1 VRSPRTREPLRPGSC
16 PSLGTYTA
24 HEVGHR
30 LADLIGA
37 VLLDEM
43 APLYRQRNRDRMQGI
58 VYMEAK
64 RPYRRRHLD
73 LLHGWLLRARRER
86 PGCRAAEKGDE
97 LPPLHSMTS
106 VASARR
112 VCGMVRRS
120 L

>member
-1 VRSPRTREPLRPGSC
+1 MTLKVGGRRAELTHV
-16 PSLGTYTA
+16 TNA
-24 HEVGHR
+24 HTDG
-30 LADLIGA
+30 DTW
-37 VLLDEM
+37 
-43 APLYRQRNRDRMQGI
+43 
-58 VYMEAK
+58 
-64 RPYRRRHLD
+64 D